1 MIRGVIMS
9 AMATLLT
16 RADRDALP
24 DDGRRQELL
33 DGAFFVTPAPGYDHQ
48 DVVMRL
54 GVRLF
59 QAVTKRDLYEKAGVL
74 SYWLV
79 DPAGPSITVLELV
92 DGNYQEV
99 ARAQDSLSRTTTTG
113 HGA

>member
-1 MIRGVIMS
+1 MS

-16 RADRDALP
+16 RADLEALP
-24 DDGRRQELL
+24 EDGRRHELL

-59 QAVTKRDLYEKAGVL
+59 QAVNQAG
-74 SYWLV
+74 
-79 DPAGPSITVLELV
+79 
-92 DGNYQEV
+92 
-99 ARAQDSLSRTTTTG
+99 SRGTQC
-113 HGA
+113 AVRRSAV